1 MSVNLPEYT
10 PVLKAPTTSAQ
21 VSVSPGN
28 LSPSL
33 SERLSQP
40 LKSRLDSAQLLLTCC
55 LDLGSFQDVDGAYM
69 NKVELEA
76 KVDSLTDQI
85 NFYRM
90 IYEAVSVCKFL
101 LLLVPEPREEMKL
114 QVLFT

>member
-1 MSVNLPEYT
+1 MSANLPEYT
-10 PVLKAPTTSAQ
+10 PVLKDPTTSAQ
-21 VSVSPGN
+21 EVVSPGS

-33 SERLSQP
+33 SELLSQP
-40 LKSRLDSAQLLLTCC
+40 LKSRLDSAQLLLTCS

-90 IYEAVSVCKFL
+90 IYEAVSVCRCFCCSWYQSLERK
-101 LLLVPEPREEMKL
+101 
-114 QVLFT
+114 